1 MYNDV
6 CVNSKTKVHQ
16 DCISNES
23 LAKSHLTH
31 VCMLKIME
39 KYIHTN
45 INNKLLPFYRLTTI
59 AVRDEIALSTRATVV
74 IISSL
79 TINFP

>member
-23 LAKSHLTH
+23 LAKPLLTYL
-31 VCMLKIME
+31 CMFKNHGKI
-39 KYIHTN
+39 YTN
-45 INNKLLPFYRLTTI
+45 INNKLLPFYHLATI
-59 AVRDEIALSTRATVV
+59 AIRDEIALSTRATVV